1 MSNEWLRA
9 SPALSPSSLLYMVPH
24 RRYDQAVRE
33 WQKDP
38 GWSDRLH
45 RINIDLG
52 EEPPMLDAVD
62 KVKSLVQNTRRWLQ
76 DKDEK
81 CRIHAIE
88 CELVASTFYFERRG
102 NAGKDEGSPIHVK
115 GVIGCRI
122 FEMAEV
128 MAPGKFL
135 LSYIYD
141 PTLFVINKA
150 TQDKVVEMPIKTM
163 VLYGLSDLVEV
174 DITVL
179 EEAVLTSIDL
189 KLEREGLRDQR
200 LYRLSLFLRKLIKQD
215 SK

>member
-1 MSNEWLRA
+1 
-9 SPALSPSSLLYMVPH
+9 
-24 RRYDQAVRE
+24 
-33 WQKDP
+33 
-38 GWSDRLH
+38 
-45 RINIDLG
+45 
-52 EEPPMLDAVD
+52 MLDAVG
-62 KVKSLVQNTRRWLQ
+62 KVQSIVQNTRGWLQ

-88 CELVASTFYFERRG
+88 CKVVASTFYFERCG

-128 MAPGKFL
+128 MALGKFL
-135 LSYIYD
+135 LSCIYD

-179 EEAVLTSIDL
+179 GEAVLTSIDL